1 MFNFSITQK
10 LAEIL
15 TESDIQGVVMII
27 YSFQEAVDSSH
38 KNEVEWVWNVFG
50 ISFRFLPTLLA
61 TQKDDANPWDEQST

>member
-1 MFNFSITQK
+1 MMFNFSITQK
-10 LAEIL
+10 LAEIG

-50 ISFRFLPTLLA
+50 ISFRFLRT